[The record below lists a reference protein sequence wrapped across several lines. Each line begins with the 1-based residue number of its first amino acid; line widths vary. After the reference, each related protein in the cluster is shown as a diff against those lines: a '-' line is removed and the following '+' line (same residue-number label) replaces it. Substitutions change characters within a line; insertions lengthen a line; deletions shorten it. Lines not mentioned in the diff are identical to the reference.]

1 MRGQVPRL
9 AQCLLA
15 TSDHVAA
22 HRLEKYF
29 ALSSPFSLQCR
40 FMTDSAS
47 PDPVIARLDD
57 TGAYSIPAPVQQPDP
72 ATPADKPFGFHGA
85 IPAVAEPESP
95 PATDDQSDGHSDRQS
110 DERPAFS
117 LDSGGFF
124 LSVLNGSTDC
134 IKILRLDGTLEFM
147 NANGICLMEID
158 DFAPLK
164 GQSWASLWPQ
174 ESRHLLVD
182 AIDNARHGRPSRFEA
197 LCPTAK
203 GTPKYWDVSVAPV
216 NGAGAV
222 EWFVSISRD
231 ITERVLGVRSL
242 DAALQEQKRLSEA
255 LELHQETLEGRVE
268 EALAALRAIEAEQRE
283 TAAALAQ
290 SQKMEAV
297 GKLTGGVAHDFN
309 NVLQVIGGNLQ
320 LAVQESNGNQALT
333 RRLTSAHEAVE
344 RGAKLA
350 SQLLA
355 FARRQPLEPVA
366 LDISRLLRSS
376 DDMLRRLLGE
386 TIELETVVSG
396 GLWNTLAD
404 PNHLQNV
411 IVNLAINARDAMD
424 GAGRLTIE
432 AGNAMLDDEYTRH
445 HADLASGQYVMV
457 AVSDTGCGMTPET
470 LARAFE
476 PFYTTKVEGR
486 GTGLGL
492 SMAYG
497 FMKQTGG
504 HIKLYSEPGHGTTVK
519 LYLPRSMEDEAAR
532 VEAANDPVTGGTE
545 TILVVE
551 DDPNVRATA
560 VDMLTQLGYQV
571 LKAVD
576 AQSALSVLESG
587 VHVDLLFSDVVMPGP
602 MRSVELARRA
612 KEMLPALE
620 VLFTSGYT
628 ENAIVHGGRLDLGVA
643 LISKPYRRDALA
655 RKVRWMF
662 RTRVYEA
669 PDPLDAPVAPE
680 MPQAEP
686 QPLRVL
692 IVEDDA
698 NTREATRELLE
709 LLDAKVLAVDSAQA
723 ALDLIAQQL
732 FDVLLTDVR
741 MPGMSGLDLA
751 RAMKRLQPRVH
762 VVLASGYG
770 TGIAA
775 ELGDELSGATLLPK
789 PFNFDELEQAVFRKP

>member
-1 MRGQVPRL
+1 M
-9 AQCLLA
+9 
-15 TSDHVAA
+15 
-22 HRLEKYF
+22 
-29 ALSSPFSLQCR
+29 
-40 FMTDSAS
+40 
-47 PDPVIARLDD
+47 
-57 TGAYSIPAPVQQPDP
+57 
-72 ATPADKPFGFHGA
+72 
-85 IPAVAEPESP
+85 
-95 PATDDQSDGHSDRQS
+95 
-110 DERPAFS
+110 
-117 LDSGGFF
+117 
-124 LSVLNGSTDC
+124 
-134 IKILRLDGTLEFM
+134 
-147 NANGICLMEID
+147 
-158 DFAPLK
+158 
-164 GQSWASLWPQ
+164 
-174 ESRHLLVD
+174 
-182 AIDNARHGRPSRFEA
+182 
-197 LCPTAK
+197 
-203 GTPKYWDVSVAPV
+203 
-216 NGAGAV
+216 
-222 EWFVSISRD
+222 SISRD
-231 ITERVLGVRSL
+231 ITARV
-242 DAALQEQKRLSEA
+242 AALREQQRLREA
-255 LELHQETLEGRVE
+255 LERHRETLEERVE
-268 EALAALRAIEAEQRE
+268 EAMKALRAIEAEQRE

-290 SQKMEAV
+290 SQKMDAV

-320 LAVQESNGNQALT
+320 LAVQESNGNETLT
-333 RRLTSAHEAVE
+333 RRLACAHEAVE

-376 DDMLRRLLGE
+376 GDMLRRVPGE

-432 AGNAMLDDEYTRH
+432 AGNAMLDDDYTRH
-445 HADLASGQYVMV
+445 HDDLASGQYVMI
-457 AVSDTGCGMTPET
+457 AVSDTGCGMTPEV
-470 LARAFE
+470 LASAFE
-476 PFYTTKVEGR
+476 PFYTTKPEGR

-519 LYLPRSMEDEAAR
+519 LYLPRSMEDETAR
-532 VEAANDPVTGGTE
+532 AEAANDPVTGGTE

-628 ENAIVHGGRLDLGVA
+628 ENAIVHGGRLDPGVA

-669 PDPLDAPVAPE
+669 PDMPDAPQASHAPAV
-680 MPQAEP
+680 PEP

-709 LLDAKVLAVDSAQA
+709 LLDAKVIAVDSAQA
-723 ALDLIAQQL
+723 ALDLITQQL

-751 RAMKRLQPRVH
+751 RAMKRVQPHVH

-775 ELGDELSGATLLPK
+775 ELGDELSSATLLPK

>member
-1 MRGQVPRL
+1 
-9 AQCLLA
+9 
-15 TSDHVAA
+15 
-22 HRLEKYF
+22 
-29 ALSSPFSLQCR
+29 
-40 FMTDSAS
+40 
-47 PDPVIARLDD
+47 
-57 TGAYSIPAPVQQPDP
+57 
-72 ATPADKPFGFHGA
+72 
-85 IPAVAEPESP
+85 
-95 PATDDQSDGHSDRQS
+95 
-110 DERPAFS
+110 
-117 LDSGGFF
+117 
-124 LSVLNGSTDC
+124 
-134 IKILRLDGTLEFM
+134 
-147 NANGICLMEID
+147 
-158 DFAPLK
+158 
-164 GQSWASLWPQ
+164 
-174 ESRHLLVD
+174 
-182 AIDNARHGRPSRFEA
+182 
-197 LCPTAK
+197 
-203 GTPKYWDVSVAPV
+203 
-216 NGAGAV
+216 
-222 EWFVSISRD
+222 
-231 ITERVLGVRSL
+231 
-242 DAALQEQKRLSEA
+242 
-255 LELHQETLEGRVE
+255 
-268 EALAALRAIEAEQRE
+268 
-283 TAAALAQ
+283 
-290 SQKMEAV
+290 
-297 GKLTGGVAHDFN
+297 
-309 NVLQVIGGNLQ
+309 
-320 LAVQESNGNQALT
+320 VQESNGNETLT
-333 RRLTSAHEAVE
+333 RRLTCAHEAVE

-376 DDMLRRLLGE
+376 DDMLRRVLGE

-445 HADLASGQYVMV
+445 YEDLASGQYVMV
-457 AVSDTGCGMTPET
+457 AVSDTGCGMTPEI

-519 LYLPRSMEDEAAR
+519 LYLPRSMEEEAVR

-628 ENAIVHGGRLDLGVA
+628 ENAIVHGGRLDPGVA

-669 PDPLDAPVAPE
+669 PDKPDVAKVPEVPHAAAAPE
-680 MPQAEP
+680 PQP
-686 QPLRVL
+686 LQPLRVL

-723 ALDLIAQQL
+723 ALDVIAQQL

-751 RAMKRLQPRVH
+751 RVMKRMQPRVH

>member
-1 MRGQVPRL
+1 
-9 AQCLLA
+9 
-15 TSDHVAA
+15 
-22 HRLEKYF
+22 
-29 ALSSPFSLQCR
+29 
-40 FMTDSAS
+40 MTDSAS

-57 TGAYSIPAPVQQPDP
+57 TGAYSVPAPVQQPDP
-72 ATPADKPFGFHGA
+72 LMPADKPFGFHGA
-85 IPAVAEPESP
+85 IPAAPEPASEPASEPESA
-95 PATDDQSDGHSDRQS
+95 PATDHQPDNT
-110 DERPAFS
+110 PPLS

-164 GQSWASLWPQ
+164 GKSWASLWPE
-174 ESRHLLVD
+174 ESRHLLIEAMD
-182 AIDNARHGRPSRFEA
+182 GARQGRHSRFEA
-197 LCPTAK
+197 PCPTAK
-203 GTPKYWDVSVAPV
+203 GTPKYWDISVSPV
-216 NGAGAV
+216 TGPGGV

-255 LELHQETLEGRVE
+255 LEKHRETLEERIE
-268 EALAALRAIEAEQRE
+268 EASRALGAIEAEQRE

-320 LAVQESNGNQALT
+320 LAVQESNGNEALT

-376 DDMLRRLLGE
+376 DDMLRRVLGE

-411 IVNLAINARDAMD
+411 IVNLAINARDAMN

-432 AGNAMLDDEYTRH
+432 AGNALLDDEYTRYH
-445 HADLASGQYVMV
+445 EDLASGQYVMV

-470 LARAFE
+470 LARVFE
-476 PFYTTKVEGR
+476 PFYTTKPEGR

-519 LYLPRSMEDEAAR
+519 LYLPRSMEDEAVR

-612 KEMLPALE
+612 KEMLSALE

-628 ENAIVHGGRLDLGVA
+628 ENAIVHGGRLDPGVA

-669 PDPLDAPVAPE
+669 PDMPDAPDVQPE
-680 MPQAEP
+680 S

-709 LLDAKVLAVDSAQA
+709 LLDANVVSVDSAQA
-723 ALDLIAQQL
+723 ALDVIAQQL

-751 RAMKRLQPRVH
+751 RAMQRVQPRVR

-770 TGIAA
+770 TSLAA

>member
-1 MRGQVPRL
+1 M
-9 AQCLLA
+9 
-15 TSDHVAA
+15 
-22 HRLEKYF
+22 
-29 ALSSPFSLQCR
+29 
-40 FMTDSAS
+40 
-47 PDPVIARLDD
+47 
-57 TGAYSIPAPVQQPDP
+57 
-72 ATPADKPFGFHGA
+72 
-85 IPAVAEPESP
+85 
-95 PATDDQSDGHSDRQS
+95 
-110 DERPAFS
+110 
-117 LDSGGFF
+117 
-124 LSVLNGSTDC
+124 
-134 IKILRLDGTLEFM
+134 
-147 NANGICLMEID
+147 
-158 DFAPLK
+158 
-164 GQSWASLWPQ
+164 
-174 ESRHLLVD
+174 
-182 AIDNARHGRPSRFEA
+182 
-197 LCPTAK
+197 
-203 GTPKYWDVSVAPV
+203 
-216 NGAGAV
+216 
-222 EWFVSISRD
+222 
-231 ITERVLGVRSL
+231 LGVHSL

-255 LELHQETLEGRVE
+255 LERHRETLEERIE
-268 EALAALRAIEAEQRE
+268 DALAALRASEAERRE
-283 TAAALAQ
+283 TVAALAQ
-290 SQKMEAV
+290 SQKMDAV

-320 LAVQESNGNQALT
+320 LATQEASGNETLTQRLT
-333 RRLTSAHEAVE
+333 RAHEAVE

-366 LDISRLLRSS
+366 LDVSRLLRSS
-376 DDMLRRLLGE
+376 DDTLRRVLGE

-411 IVNLAINARDAMD
+411 IVNLAINARDSMD

-432 AGNAMLDDEYTRH
+432 AGNAMLDDDYTRH
-445 HADLASGQYVMV
+445 HDDLSSGQYVMI
-457 AVSDTGCGMTPET
+457 AVSDTGCGMAPEV

-476 PFYTTKVEGR
+476 PFYTTKPEGG

-519 LYLPRSMEDEAAR
+519 LYLPRSMEDEVVR

-551 DDPNVRATA
+551 DDPNVRTTA
-560 VDMLTQLGYQV
+560 VAMLTQLGYRV
-571 LKAVD
+571 LKAAD

-587 VHVDLLFSDVVMPGP
+587 VRVDLLFSDVVMPGP
-602 MRSVELARRA
+602 MRSVDLARRA
-612 KEMLPALE
+612 KEMLPGLE

-628 ENAIVHGGRLDLGVA
+628 ENAIVHGGRLDQGVA

-662 RTRVYEA
+662 RSRVYEA
-669 PDPLDAPVAPE
+669 PSVPGTL
-680 MPQAEP
+680 AEP

-709 LLDAKVLAVDSAQA
+709 LLDARVLAVDSAQA

-751 RAMKRLQPRVH
+751 RAVKRMQPRVH

-770 TGIAA
+770 AGIAT
-775 ELGDELSGATLLPK
+775 ELGDELSGATLLLK

>member
-1 MRGQVPRL
+1 
-9 AQCLLA
+9 
-15 TSDHVAA
+15 
-22 HRLEKYF
+22 
-29 ALSSPFSLQCR
+29 
-40 FMTDSAS
+40 MTDSAS

-57 TGAYSIPAPVQQPDP
+57 TGAYCFPTPVQQPEP
-72 ATPADKPFGFHGA
+72 AARADKPFGFHGA
-85 IPAVAEPESP
+85 VPAVSEPEST
-95 PATDDQSDGHSDRQS
+95 PAADTNGNSDNN
-110 DERPAFS
+110 PALS
-117 LDSGGFF
+117 LDSGEFF
-124 LSVLNGSTDC
+124 RSVLNGSTDC
-134 IKILRLDGTLEFM
+134 IKILRRDGTLEFM

-164 GQSWASLWPQ
+164 GKPWASLWPE
-174 ESRHLLVD
+174 ESRHLLVE
-182 AIDNARHGRPSRFEA
+182 ALDNARQGRHSRFEA

-203 GTPKYWDVSVAPV
+203 GALKYWDVSVSPV
-216 NGAGAV
+216 NGPSGV

-231 ITERVLGVRSL
+231 VTERVLGERSL
-242 DAALQEQKRLSEA
+242 AAALQEQKRLSEA
-255 LELHQETLEGRVE
+255 LERHRETLEERVE
-268 EALAALRAIEAEQRE
+268 EALTALRASDAQRRE

-320 LAVQESNGNQALT
+320 LAGQESNGNESLT
-333 RRLTSAHEAVE
+333 RRLACAHEAVE

-366 LDISRLLRSS
+366 LDVSRLLRSS
-376 DDMLRRLLGE
+376 DDMLRRVLGE

-424 GAGRLTIE
+424 GAGRLTLE

-445 HADLASGQYVMV
+445 HDDLASGQYVMI
-457 AVSDTGCGMTPET
+457 AVTDTGRGMTPET
-470 LARAFE
+470 LAQAFE
-476 PFYTTKVEGR
+476 PFYTTKPEGR

-519 LYLPRSMEDEAAR
+519 LYLPRSMEDEAVR

-551 DDPNVRATA
+551 DDPNVRTTA

-628 ENAIVHGGRLDLGVA
+628 ENAIVHGGRLDPGVA

-669 PDPLDAPVAPE
+669 PEMPDAP
-680 MPQAEP
+680 QAHDASR
-686 QPLRVL
+686 PLRVL

-698 NTREATRELLE
+698 NTLEATRELLE
-709 LLDAKVLAVDSAQA
+709 LLDAKVLAVNSAQA
-723 ALDLIAQQL
+723 ALDVIAQQS

-751 RAMKRLQPRVH
+751 RAMKRVQPRVH

-775 ELGDELSGATLLPK
+775 ELGDELGDATLLPK

>member
-1 MRGQVPRL
+1 
-9 AQCLLA
+9 
-15 TSDHVAA
+15 
-22 HRLEKYF
+22 
-29 ALSSPFSLQCR
+29 
-40 FMTDSAS
+40 
-47 PDPVIARLDD
+47 
-57 TGAYSIPAPVQQPDP
+57 
-72 ATPADKPFGFHGA
+72 
-85 IPAVAEPESP
+85 
-95 PATDDQSDGHSDRQS
+95 
-110 DERPAFS
+110 
-117 LDSGGFF
+117 
-124 LSVLNGSTDC
+124 VLNGSTDC

-164 GQSWASLWPQ
+164 GKPWASLWPE

-182 AIDNARHGRPSRFEA
+182 AIDNARQGRHSRFEA

-203 GTPKYWDVSVAPV
+203 GTPKYWDVSVSPV
-216 NGAGAV
+216 NEPGGA

-255 LELHQETLEGRVE
+255 LERHRETLEGRIE
-268 EALAALRAIEAEQRE
+268 EALAALRASEAERRE

-320 LAVQESNGNQALT
+320 LAVQESNGNEALT
-333 RRLTSAHEAVE
+333 RRLTCAHEAVE

-376 DDMLRRLLGE
+376 DDMLRRVLGE

-411 IVNLAINARDAMD
+411 IVNLAINARDAME

-445 HADLASGQYVMV
+445 HDDLASGQYVMV

-476 PFYTTKVEGR
+476 PFYTTKAEGR

-519 LYLPRSMEDEAAR
+519 LYLPRSMEDEAVR
-532 VEAANDPVTGGTE
+532 VEAANDPVTGGAE

-551 DDPNVRATA
+551 GRSERTRDRRGHADAARLPGAESCGCPERAECARKRRARRFA
-560 VDMLTQLGYQV
+560 VQRRRYART
-571 LKAVD
+571 D
-576 AQSALSVLESG
+576 AQRRTGSACAG
-587 VHVDLLFSDVVMPGP
+587 
-602 MRSVELARRA
+602 
-612 KEMLPALE
+612 
-620 VLFTSGYT
+620 
-628 ENAIVHGGRLDLGVA
+628 
-643 LISKPYRRDALA
+643 
-655 RKVRWMF
+655 
-662 RTRVYEA
+662 
-669 PDPLDAPVAPE
+669 
-680 MPQAEP
+680 
-686 QPLRVL
+686 
-692 IVEDDA
+692 
-698 NTREATRELLE
+698 
-709 LLDAKVLAVDSAQA
+709 QA
-723 ALDLIAQQL
+723 AGAGSAVYIGLHRKRDRA
-732 FDVLLTDVR
+732 R
-741 MPGMSGLDLA
+741 WPARSGRGVD
-751 RAMKRLQPRVH
+751 Q
-762 VVLASGYG
+762 
-770 TGIAA
+770 
-775 ELGDELSGATLLPK
+775 
-789 PFNFDELEQAVFRKP
+789 QAVSAGCVGTQGALDFPHAGL

>member
-1 MRGQVPRL
+1 
-9 AQCLLA
+9 
-15 TSDHVAA
+15 
-22 HRLEKYF
+22 
-29 ALSSPFSLQCR
+29 
-40 FMTDSAS
+40 
-47 PDPVIARLDD
+47 
-57 TGAYSIPAPVQQPDP
+57 
-72 ATPADKPFGFHGA
+72 
-85 IPAVAEPESP
+85 
-95 PATDDQSDGHSDRQS
+95 
-110 DERPAFS
+110 
-117 LDSGGFF
+117 
-124 LSVLNGSTDC
+124 
-134 IKILRLDGTLEFM
+134 
-147 NANGICLMEID
+147 
-158 DFAPLK
+158 
-164 GQSWASLWPQ
+164 
-174 ESRHLLVD
+174 
-182 AIDNARHGRPSRFEA
+182 
-197 LCPTAK
+197 
-203 GTPKYWDVSVAPV
+203 
-216 NGAGAV
+216 
-222 EWFVSISRD
+222 
-231 ITERVLGVRSL
+231 
-242 DAALQEQKRLSEA
+242 
-255 LELHQETLEGRVE
+255 
-268 EALAALRAIEAEQRE
+268 
-283 TAAALAQ
+283 
-290 SQKMEAV
+290 MEAV

-320 LAVQESNGNQALT
+320 LAVQESNGNDALT
-333 RRLTSAHEAVE
+333 RRLTCAHEAVE

-376 DDMLRRLLGE
+376 DDMLRRVLGE

-445 HADLASGQYVMV
+445 HDDLASGQYVMV
-457 AVSDTGCGMTPET
+457 AVSDTGCGMTPEI

-476 PFYTTKVEGR
+476 PFYTTKAEGQGT

-497 FMKQTGG
+497 FTKQTGG
-504 HIKLYSEPGHGTTVK
+504 HIELCSEPGHGTTVK
-519 LYLPRSMEDEAAR
+519 LYLPRSMEDEAVR

-560 VDMLTQLGYQV
+560 VDMLTQLGYRV

-628 ENAIVHGGRLDLGVA
+628 ENAIVHGGRLDPGVA

-669 PDPLDAPVAPE
+669 PDMPDAPDAALQPQPE
-680 MPQAEP
+680 S

-709 LLDAKVLAVDSAQA
+709 LLDANVVVVDSAQA
-723 ALDLIAQQL
+723 ALDVIAQQL

-751 RAMKRLQPRVH
+751 RAMKRVQPRVH

-770 TGIAA
+770 TSLAA

-789 PFNFDELEQAVFRKP
+789 PFNFDELEQAVFRKL

>member
-1 MRGQVPRL
+1 
-9 AQCLLA
+9 
-15 TSDHVAA
+15 
-22 HRLEKYF
+22 
-29 ALSSPFSLQCR
+29 
-40 FMTDSAS
+40 MTDSAS

-57 TGAYSIPAPVQQPDP
+57 TGAYCVPTPLKQTKQPDP
-72 ATPADKPFGFHGA
+72 VTPADKPFGFHGA
-85 IPAVAEPESP
+85 IPPAPDPEST
-95 PATDDQSDGHSDRQS
+95 PATDRQS
-110 DERPAFS
+110 DEKPVFS
-117 LDSGGFF
+117 PDSGGFF

-158 DFAPLK
+158 DFAPLRGK
-164 GQSWASLWPQ
+164 SWVSLWPE

-182 AIDNARHGRPSRFEA
+182 ALDNARQGGHSRFEA
-197 LCPTAK
+197 PCPTAK
-203 GTPKYWDVSVAPV
+203 GTPKYWDVSVSPV
-216 NGAGAV
+216 NEPGGAQ
-222 EWFVSISRD
+222 WFVSISRD

-242 DAALQEQKRLSEA
+242 DAALQEQKHLSEA
-255 LELHQETLEGRVE
+255 LEQHREMLEGRIE
-268 EALAALRAIEAEQRE
+268 EALGALRASEAEQRE

-290 SQKMEAV
+290 SQKMEAI

-320 LAVQESNGNQALT
+320 LAVQESNGNEALT

-344 RGAKLA
+344 RGARLA

-386 TIELETVVSG
+386 TIELETVASG

-457 AVSDTGCGMTPET
+457 AVSDTGRGMTPEI

-476 PFYTTKVEGR
+476 PFYTTKAEGR

-504 HIKLYSEPGHGTTVK
+504 HIKLYSEPGQGTTVK

-532 VEAANDPVTGGTE
+532 VEAANGPVTGGTE

-551 DDPNVRATA
+551 DDPNVRSTA

-612 KEMLPALE
+612 KQMLPALE

-628 ENAIVHGGRLDLGVA
+628 ENAIVHGGRLDPGVA

-669 PDPLDAPVAPE
+669 PDMPDAPVSP
-680 MPQAEP
+680 EP

-709 LLDAKVLAVDSAQA
+709 LLDANVVAVDSAQA

-741 MPGMSGLDLA
+741 MPGMSGIDLA
-751 RAMKRLQPRVH
+751 RAMKRVQPRVH

-775 ELGDELSGATLLPK
+775 DLGDELSGATLLPK

>member
-1 MRGQVPRL
+1 
-9 AQCLLA
+9 LLPVA
-15 TSDHVAA
+15 DHVTA
-22 HRLEKYF
+22 HRLKNRL
-29 ALSSPFSLQCR
+29 ALSSPFFFVRAR

-47 PDPVIARLDD
+47 PDPAIARLDE
-57 TGAYSIPAPVQQPDP
+57 TGAHCLPAPVHQPDP
-72 ATPADKPFGFHGA
+72 AARADKPFGFPLGPV
-85 IPAVAEPESP
+85 PAAPEPET
-95 PATDDQSDGHSDRQS
+95 ALDTD
-110 DERPAFS
+110 PVPVFS
-117 LDSGGFF
+117 LDSGPFF

-134 IKILRLDGTLEFM
+134 IKILRRDGTLEFM
-147 NANGICLMEID
+147 NANGIRLMEID
-158 DFAPLK
+158 DFAPMK
-164 GQSWASLWPQ
+164 GKSWSALWPE
-174 ESRHLLVD
+174 ESRYLLTD
-182 AIDNARHGRPSRFEA
+182 AIENARQGHHSRFEA

-203 GTPKYWDVSVAPV
+203 GTPKYWDVSVSPV
-216 NGAGAV
+216 NGPGGA

-231 ITERVLGVRSL
+231 ITAHVLGVHSL

-255 LELHQETLEGRVE
+255 LERHRETLEERIE
-268 EALAALRAIEAEQRE
+268 EAVAALRASEAERRE
-283 TAAALAQ
+283 TVAALAQ
-290 SQKMEAV
+290 SQKMDAV

-320 LAVQESNGNQALT
+320 LATQEASGNETLTQRLT
-333 RRLTSAHEAVE
+333 RAHEAVE

-366 LDISRLLRSS
+366 LDVSRLLRSS
-376 DDMLRRLLGE
+376 DDMLRRVLGE

-411 IVNLAINARDAMD
+411 IVNLAINARDSMD

-432 AGNAMLDDEYTRH
+432 AGNAMLDDDYTRH
-445 HADLASGQYVMV
+445 HDDLSSGQYVMI
-457 AVSDTGCGMTPET
+457 AVSDTGCGMAPEV

-476 PFYTTKVEGR
+476 PFYTTKPEGR

-519 LYLPRSMEDEAAR
+519 LYLPRSMEDEVVR

-551 DDPNVRATA
+551 DDPNVRTTA
-560 VDMLTQLGYQV
+560 VAMLTQLGYRV
-571 LKAVD
+571 LKAAD

-587 VHVDLLFSDVVMPGP
+587 VRVDLLFSDVVMPGP
-602 MRSVELARRA
+602 MRSVDLARRA
-612 KEMLPALE
+612 KEMLPGLE

-628 ENAIVHGGRLDLGVA
+628 ENAIVHGGRLDQGVA

-662 RTRVYEA
+662 RSRVYEA
-669 PDPLDAPVAPE
+669 PSVPGTL
-680 MPQAEP
+680 AEP

-709 LLDAKVLAVDSAQA
+709 LLDARVLAVDSAQA

-751 RAMKRLQPRVH
+751 RAVKRMQPRVH

-770 TGIAA
+770 AGIAT
-775 ELGDELSGATLLPK
+775 ELGDELSGATLLLK

>member
-1 MRGQVPRL
+1 
-9 AQCLLA
+9 
-15 TSDHVAA
+15 
-22 HRLEKYF
+22 
-29 ALSSPFSLQCR
+29 
-40 FMTDSAS
+40 MTDQDS
-47 PDPVIARLDD
+47 PDPAIARLDD
-57 TGAYSIPAPVQQPDP
+57 TGAHCLPTPAQQPDP
-72 ATPADKPFGFHGA
+72 VARADKSFGFPLG
-85 IPAVAEPESP
+85 PQPSEPEPGSAGEP
-95 PATDDQSDGHSDRQS
+95 TSVSTTHTAP
-110 DERPAFS
+110 
-117 LDSGGFF
+117 DSGPFF

-134 IKILRLDGTLEFM
+134 IQILRRDGTLEFM
-147 NANGICLMEID
+147 NANGVCLMEID
-158 DFAPLK
+158 DFAPFK
-164 GQSWASLWPQ
+164 AKSWVSLWPE
-174 ESRHLLVD
+174 ESRKALSD
-182 AIDNARHGRPSRFEA
+182 AVDNALQGRHSRFEA

-203 GTPKYWDVSVAPV
+203 GTLKYWDVTVSPV
-216 NGAGAV
+216 NGASGV
-222 EWFVSISRD
+222 EWLVSISRD
-231 ITERVLGVRSL
+231 ITERVLSARSL
-242 DAALQEQKRLSEA
+242 DAALREQKRLSEA
-255 LELHQETLEGRVE
+255 LERHQETLEERIE
-268 EALAALRAIEAEQRE
+268 EAAVALRTSETERCE

-320 LAVQESNGNQALT
+320 LAAQESDGNEPLT

-366 LDISRLLRSS
+366 LDIARLLRSA
-376 DDMLRRLLGE
+376 DDMLRRVLGE
-386 TIELETVVSG
+386 TIELETVASG

-404 PNHLQNV
+404 PNQLQNV

-445 HADLASGQYVMV
+445 YDDVSSGQYVMI
-457 AVSDTGCGMTPET
+457 AVSDTGCGMTPDV

-476 PFYTTKVEGR
+476 PFYTTKPEGR

-519 LYLPRSMEDEAAR
+519 LYLPRSMEDEALRADTL
-532 VEAANDPVTGGTE
+532 NDPVAGGME

-551 DDPNVRATA
+551 DDANVRATA
-560 VDMLTQLGYQV
+560 VDILTGLGYHV
-571 LKAVD
+571 LKATD

-602 MRSVELARRA
+602 MRSVDLARRA
-612 KEMLPALE
+612 RDMLPTLE
-620 VLFTSGYT
+620 VLFTSCYT
-628 ENAIVHGGRLDLGVA
+628 ENAIVHGGRLDAGVA

-655 RKVRWMF
+655 RKVRSMF
-662 RTRVYEA
+662 RSRVAGELET
-669 PDPLDAPVAPE
+669 PT
-680 MPQAEP
+680 EP
-686 QPLRVL
+686 QPVRVL

-709 LLDAKVLAVDSAQA
+709 LLNAQVLAVDSAQA
-723 ALDLIAQQL
+723 ALDLIAKQL

-751 RAMKRLQPRVH
+751 RTAKRVQPRLR

-770 TGIAA
+770 AGIAT
-775 ELGDELSGATLLPK
+775 ELGDDLSGATLLPK
-789 PFNFDELEQAVFRKP
+789 PFNFEELEQAVFKRP

>member
-1 MRGQVPRL
+1 
-9 AQCLLA
+9 
-15 TSDHVAA
+15 
-22 HRLEKYF
+22 
-29 ALSSPFSLQCR
+29 
-40 FMTDSAS
+40 
-47 PDPVIARLDD
+47 
-57 TGAYSIPAPVQQPDP
+57 
-72 ATPADKPFGFHGA
+72 
-85 IPAVAEPESP
+85 
-95 PATDDQSDGHSDRQS
+95 
-110 DERPAFS
+110 
-117 LDSGGFF
+117 
-124 LSVLNGSTDC
+124 
-134 IKILRLDGTLEFM
+134 
-147 NANGICLMEID
+147 
-158 DFAPLK
+158 
-164 GQSWASLWPQ
+164 
-174 ESRHLLVD
+174 
-182 AIDNARHGRPSRFEA
+182 
-197 LCPTAK
+197 
-203 GTPKYWDVSVAPV
+203 
-216 NGAGAV
+216 
-222 EWFVSISRD
+222 
-231 ITERVLGVRSL
+231 VRSL
-242 DAALQEQKRLSEA
+242 DAALQEQKRLGEA
-255 LELHQETLEGRVE
+255 LELHRETLEGRIE
-268 EALAALRAIEAEQRE
+268 EALAALRASEADRRE

-320 LAVQESNGNQALT
+320 LAVQEANGNEALT
-333 RRLTSAHEAVE
+333 RRLTCAHEAVE

-376 DDMLRRLLGE
+376 DDMLRRVLGE

-445 HADLASGQYVMV
+445 HDDLASGQYVMV

-476 PFYTTKVEGR
+476 PFYTTKAEGR

-519 LYLPRSMEDEAAR
+519 LYLPRSMEDEVVR
-532 VEAANDPVTGGTE
+532 VEAANDPVTGGAE

-612 KEMLPALE
+612 QEMLPTLE

-628 ENAIVHGGRLDLGVA
+628 ENAIVHGGRLDPGVA

-662 RTRVYEA
+662 RARVYEA
-669 PDPLDAPVAPE
+669 PAMPDAPQAPVVAEPE
-680 MPQAEP
+680 PQPLQPP

-741 MPGMSGLDLA
+741 MPGMSGIDLA

-789 PFNFDELEQAVFRKP
+789 PFSFDELEQAVFRKP